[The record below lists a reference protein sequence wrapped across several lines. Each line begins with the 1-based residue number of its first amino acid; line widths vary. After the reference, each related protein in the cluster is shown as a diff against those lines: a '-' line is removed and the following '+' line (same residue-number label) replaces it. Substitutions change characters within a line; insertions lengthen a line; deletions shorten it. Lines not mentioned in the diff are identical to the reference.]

1 MRFLAIPLAMV
12 LLTLAATPALAT
24 FPGRNGEIAFVRSGD
39 IWAIEADG
47 TGLHQITSDPGAE
60 SSPAWSPDG
69 SRVAFARAGNGN
81 TDIWTADAHGSDAV
95 QVTTTADD
103 EDQPTWAPDG
113 KRLAY
118 SRIRAAIMG
127 YDLYV
132 ANADG
137 SGEHLIREA
146 AVEADW
152 SPTGD
157 RIAVRAGLD
166 DASRIA
172 LVGPDGQDLGDLPTI
187 RNDDFG
193 GGMDLWPSWAPD
205 GSRLAYSRGRYDDQG
220 AFHFDLA
227 VNPLATTEPVVQP
240 GDTDYFLP
248 TWSPDGTAIAYS
260 LRSQVWI
267 VPRDGGEPRQ
277 VTTGPAGAI
286 APAWRPLPPVTPA
299 PVAPVVQAPV
309 PSIPT
314 RVVPVRRARVLHL
327 GAPLRARAGQSVAVV
342 LRVSGAVTGPLT
354 LQRKVGK
361 GFVSVA
367 SARLKGH
374 AATLRVRAGAVGR
387 LHLRVVFRTGGVL
400 IRKPLSVLVLPAR

>member
-1 MRFLAIPLAMV
+1 M
-12 LLTLAATPALAT
+12 
-24 FPGRNGEIAFVRSGD
+24 
-39 IWAIEADG
+39 
-47 TGLHQITSDPGAE
+47 
-60 SSPAWSPDG
+60 
-69 SRVAFARAGNGN
+69 
-81 TDIWTADAHGSDAV
+81 
-95 QVTTTADD
+95 
-103 EDQPTWAPDG
+103 
-113 KRLAY
+113 
-118 SRIRAAIMG
+118 
-127 YDLYV
+127 
-132 ANADG
+132 
-137 SGEHLIREA
+137 EA

-227 VNPLATTEPVVQP
+227 VNPLSTTEPVVQP

-248 TWSPDGTAIAYS
+248 TWSPDGTAIAFS

-277 VTTGPAGAI
+277 VTTGPDGRH
-286 APAWRPLPPVTPA
+286 RPG
-299 PVAPVVQAPV
+299 VAPPPAGDARAARPRR
-309 PSIPT
+309 PGARAERPDGRGCRSGARASST
-314 RVVPVRRARVLHL
+314 WARRSARAR
-327 GAPLRARAGQSVAVV
+327 GPDASPSSCGSRARSPGRSLFRGRWGRAS
-342 LRVSGAVTGPLT
+342 
-354 LQRKVGK
+354 
-361 GFVSVA
+361 VSVA

-400 IRKPLSVLVLPAR
+400 VRKPLSVLVLPAR